1 MDFIDFESYYIYIYT
16 YTHTHI
22 YIYYNS
28 CVEEPWYQI
37 EYSQLLQIKDMTVC
51 HRGVRGQNKLSK
63 FLWNNML
70 NAYTA
75 GFSLKPR
82 DAEIRCKQGPCH
94 KVLQN
99 QACHE
104 RIQSIRQHTCFLYT
118 LWTSNPLLRSVN
130 QACQQ
135 LLDSQKQGHVESAEN
150 TARTGLSPIP
160 LPTERW
166 GFHPQVPAPSWTL
179 RKQDWRLRRFI
190 EKDRFR

>member
-1 MDFIDFESYYIYIYT
+1 MDFIDFESYYMYIYT
-16 YTHTHI
+16 YTHTYI

-104 RIQSIRQHTCFLYT
+104 RIQSIRASYT
-118 LWTSNPLLRSVN
+118 HCERPTRCWGASTKPVSNFSTHKSKATSKALKTWRGLGCHRSHCPLSLGVFIPKFPPLLEPWEN
-130 QACQQ
+130 KIEDFG
-135 LLDSQKQGHVESAEN
+135 DS
-150 TARTGLSPIP
+150 
-160 LPTERW
+160 
-166 GFHPQVPAPSWTL
+166 
-179 RKQDWRLRRFI
+179 
-190 EKDRFR
+190 